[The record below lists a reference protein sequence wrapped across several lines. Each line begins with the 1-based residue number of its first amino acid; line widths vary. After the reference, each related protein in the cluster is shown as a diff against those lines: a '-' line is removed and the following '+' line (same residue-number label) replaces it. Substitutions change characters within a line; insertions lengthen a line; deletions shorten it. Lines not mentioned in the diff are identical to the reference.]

1 MSDELPQM
9 TDLDPQVA
17 LPVGEP
23 GRPGGKRGLR
33 PGFVRAVALLLAV
46 GPASALIV
54 ASRLI
59 PDSRGLG
66 THQQL
71 GLPPCSM
78 RMLFGIRCPGCGMTT
93 SWAYFTQG
101 EWLASAQA
109 NVAGFLLAW
118 FSLAVTVIAVRSV
131 VTGCPPSIRIQQVA
145 TLSGVAIMVVAFMN
159 WGWRLMA

>member
-1 MSDELPQM
+1 M
-9 TDLDPQVA
+9 
-17 LPVGEP
+17 GEP
-23 GRPGGKRGLR
+23 GRPGGNRWLR

-46 GPASALIV
+46 GPASALLV
-54 ASRLI
+54 ASRLQ

-131 VTGCPPSIRIQQVA
+131 VTGYPPSIRIQQVA

>member
-1 MSDELPQM
+1 M
-9 TDLDPQVA
+9 
-17 LPVGEP
+17 GEP
-23 GRPGGKRGLR
+23 GRPGGNRGLR
-33 PGFVRAVALLLAV
+33 PGFVRAVAFLLAV

-54 ASRLI
+54 ASRLQ

-101 EWLASAQA
+101 EWLASAQT

-131 VTGCPPSIRIQQVA
+131 VTGYPPSIRIQQVA

>member
-1 MSDELPQM
+1 MAGP
-9 TDLDPQVA
+9 DPSEA
-17 LPVGEP
+17 SPVVEP
-23 GRPGGKRGLR
+23 GKPGGNRAVR

-46 GPASALIV
+46 GPASGLIV
-54 ASRLI
+54 ASCLQ

-78 RMLFGIRCPGCGMTT
+78 RMMFGIRCPGCGMTT
-93 SWAYFTQG
+93 SWAYFTRG
-101 EWLASAQA
+101 KWHASAQA

-131 VTGCPPSIRIQQVA
+131 VTGCPPSIRNQQRV
-145 TLSGVAIMVVAFMN
+145 TLGGVAIMVVAFLN
-159 WGWRLMA
+159 WAWYLMA